1 MNLIL
6 SSFIIFM
13 CFQFHFI
20 NSFFLFLLKILIMI
34 QRIQSIYLLLAVISM
49 TLISFKVPVY
59 TLNETLFTA
68 QDDTKMFILTIVGAI
83 FSLLGLFM
91 FKNRKFQMKLI
102 RLTVLIEMII
112 GVRLF
117 MLFNKFEVVLNNS
130 LLFLMAFAL
139 IALIMAYRGV
149 KKDDDLV
156 RSVDRIR

>member
-1 MNLIL
+1 M
-6 SSFIIFM
+6 
-13 CFQFHFI
+13 
-20 NSFFLFLLKILIMI
+20 MI
-34 QRIQSIYLLLAVISM
+34 QRIQSIYLLVAAISM
-49 TLISFKVPVY
+49 SLISFKVTVY
-59 TLNETLFTA
+59 TLNETLFMA

-83 FSLLGLFM
+83 FSFLGLFM

-102 RLTVLIEMII
+102 RLTVLIQMII
-112 GVRLF
+112 GVRIF

-130 LLFLMAFAL
+130 FLFLMAFTL

>member
-1 MNLIL
+1 M
-6 SSFIIFM
+6 
-13 CFQFHFI
+13 
-20 NSFFLFLLKILIMI
+20 MI
-34 QRIQSIYLLLAVISM
+34 QRIQSIYLLAATISM
-49 TLISFKVPVY
+49 ILISFKVPVY
-59 TLNETLFTA
+59 TLNETFFMA

-102 RLTVLIEMII
+102 RLTVLIQMII
-112 GVRLF
+112 GVRIF

-130 LLFLMAFAL
+130 FLFLMAITL

>member
-1 MNLIL
+1 M
-6 SSFIIFM
+6 
-13 CFQFHFI
+13 
-20 NSFFLFLLKILIMI
+20 MI
-34 QRIQSIYLLLAVISM
+34 QRIQSIYLLVAAISM
-49 TLISFKVPVY
+49 ILISFKVPVY
-59 TLNETLFTA
+59 TLNEILFMA

-102 RLTVLIEMII
+102 RLTVLIQMII
-112 GVRLF
+112 GIRIF

-130 LLFLMAFAL
+130 FLFLMAFTL

-156 RSVDRIR
+156 RSIDRIR

>member
-1 MNLIL
+1 M
-6 SSFIIFM
+6 
-13 CFQFHFI
+13 
-20 NSFFLFLLKILIMI
+20 MI
-34 QRIQSIYLLLAVISM
+34 QRIQSIYLLVAAISM
-49 TLISFKVPVY
+49 SLISFKVTVY
-59 TLNETLFTA
+59 TLNETLFMA

-102 RLTVLIEMII
+102 RLTVLIQMII
-112 GVRLF
+112 GIRIF

-130 LLFLMAFAL
+130 FLFLMAFSL

>member
-1 MNLIL
+1 M
-6 SSFIIFM
+6 
-13 CFQFHFI
+13 
-20 NSFFLFLLKILIMI
+20 MI
-34 QRIQSIYLLLAVISM
+34 QRIQSIYFLVAAISM
-49 TLISFKVPVY
+49 SLISFKLSVY
-59 TLNETLFTA
+59 TLNETLFMA

-102 RLTVLIEMII
+102 RLTVLIQIII
-112 GVRLF
+112 GVRIF
-117 MLFNKFEVVLNNS
+117 MLFNKFEVVLNNFF
-130 LLFLMAFAL
+130 LFLMAFTL

>member
-1 MNLIL
+1 M
-6 SSFIIFM
+6 
-13 CFQFHFI
+13 
-20 NSFFLFLLKILIMI
+20 MI
-34 QRIQSIYLLLAVISM
+34 QRIQSIYFLVAVISM
-49 TLISFKVPVY
+49 TLISFKVHVY
-59 TLNETLFTA
+59 TLNDKMFMA
-68 QDDTKMFILTIVGAI
+68 QDDTKMFVLTIVGAI

-102 RLTVLIEMII
+102 RLTVLIQMII
-112 GVRLF
+112 GIRIF

-130 LLFLMAFAL
+130 FLFLLAFTL

>member
-1 MNLIL
+1 M
-6 SSFIIFM
+6 
-13 CFQFHFI
+13 
-20 NSFFLFLLKILIMI
+20 MI
-34 QRIQSIYLLLAVISM
+34 QRIQSIYLLVAAISM
-49 TLISFKVPVY
+49 SLISFKVPVY
-59 TLNETLFTA
+59 TLNDTLFMA

-102 RLTVLIEMII
+102 RLTVLIQMII
-112 GVRLF
+112 GIRIF

-130 LLFLMAFAL
+130 FLFLMAFTL

>member
-1 MNLIL
+1 
-6 SSFIIFM
+6 
-13 CFQFHFI
+13 
-20 NSFFLFLLKILIMI
+20 MI
-34 QRIQSIYLLLAVISM
+34 QRIQSIYLLVAAIAM

-59 TLNETLFTA
+59 NLNETMFMA

-102 RLTVLIEMII
+102 RLTVLIEIII

-117 MLFNKFEVVLNNS
+117 MLFNKFEVVLNNT
-130 LLFLMAFAL
+130 LLFLMAFSL

>member
-1 MNLIL
+1 M
-6 SSFIIFM
+6 
-13 CFQFHFI
+13 
-20 NSFFLFLLKILIMI
+20 MI
-34 QRIQSIYLLLAVISM
+34 QRIQSIYLLVAAISM

-59 TLNETLFTA
+59 NLNETLFMA
-68 QDDTKMFILTIVGAI
+68 QDDTKIFVLTIVGAI

-102 RLTVLIEMII
+102 RLMVLIQMII
-112 GVRLF
+112 GVRIF

-130 LLFLMAFAL
+130 FLFLLAFTL

>member
-1 MNLIL
+1 M
-6 SSFIIFM
+6 
-13 CFQFHFI
+13 
-20 NSFFLFLLKILIMI
+20 MI
-34 QRIQSIYLLLAVISM
+34 QRIQSIYFLLAAISM

-59 TLNETLFTA
+59 TLNETLFMA

-102 RLTVLIEMII
+102 RLTVLIQMII

-117 MLFNKFEVVLNNS
+117 MLLNKFEVVLNNT
-130 LLFLMAFAL
+130 LLFLMAFSL

>member
-1 MNLIL
+1 
-6 SSFIIFM
+6 
-13 CFQFHFI
+13 
-20 NSFFLFLLKILIMI
+20 MI
-34 QRIQSIYLLLAVISM
+34 QRIQSIYLLVAAIAM
-49 TLISFKVPVY
+49 TLISFKVHVY
-59 TLNETLFTA
+59 TLNETMFMA

-102 RLTVLIEMII
+102 RLTVLIQMII

-117 MLFNKFEVVLNNS
+117 MLFNKFEVALNNT
-130 LLFLMAFAL
+130 LLFLMVFSL
-139 IALIMAYRGV
+139 TALIMAYRGV

>member
-1 MNLIL
+1 
-6 SSFIIFM
+6 
-13 CFQFHFI
+13 
-20 NSFFLFLLKILIMI
+20 MI
-34 QRIQSIYLLLAVISM
+34 QRIQSIYLLLAAISM

-59 TLNETLFTA
+59 TLNETLFMA
-68 QDDTKMFILTIVGAI
+68 QDDTKMFILTIIGAI

-91 FKNRKFQMKLI
+91 FKNRNFQMKLI
-102 RLTVLIEMII
+102 RLTVLIQMII
-112 GVRLF
+112 GVRIF

-130 LLFLMAFAL
+130 FLFLMAFTL

>member
-1 MNLIL
+1 M
-6 SSFIIFM
+6 
-13 CFQFHFI
+13 
-20 NSFFLFLLKILIMI
+20 MI
-34 QRIQSIYLLLAVISM
+34 QRIQSIYLLVAAISM
-49 TLISFKVPVY
+49 SLISFKVTVY
-59 TLNETLFTA
+59 TLNETLFMA

-102 RLTVLIEMII
+102 RLTVLIQMII
-112 GVRLF
+112 VVRLF
-117 MLFNKFEVVLNNS
+117 ILFNKFEVVLNNS
-130 LLFLMAFAL
+130 LLFLLAFAL

>member
-1 MNLIL
+1 M
-6 SSFIIFM
+6 
-13 CFQFHFI
+13 
-20 NSFFLFLLKILIMI
+20 MI
-34 QRIQSIYLLLAVISM
+34 QRIQSIYFLIAAISM
-49 TLISFKVPVY
+49 SLISFKVTVY
-59 TLNETLFTA
+59 TLNETLFMA

-102 RLTVLIEMII
+102 RLTVLIQIII
-112 GVRLF
+112 GVRIF

-130 LLFLMAFAL
+130 FLFLLAFTL
-139 IALIMAYRGV
+139 IALIMDYRAV

>member
-1 MNLIL
+1 
-6 SSFIIFM
+6 
-13 CFQFHFI
+13 
-20 NSFFLFLLKILIMI
+20 MI
-34 QRIQSIYLLLAVISM
+34 QRIQSIYLLVAAISM
-49 TLISFKVPVY
+49 SLISFKVPVY
-59 TLNETLFTA
+59 TLNDTLFMA

-102 RLTVLIEMII
+102 RLTVLIQMII
-112 GVRLF
+112 GIRIF

-130 LLFLMAFAL
+130 FLFLMAFTL
-139 IALIMAYRGV
+139 MALIMAYRGV

>member
-1 MNLIL
+1 M
-6 SSFIIFM
+6 
-13 CFQFHFI
+13 
-20 NSFFLFLLKILIMI
+20 MI
-34 QRIQSIYLLLAVISM
+34 QRIQSIYFLLAAISM

-59 TLNETLFTA
+59 TLNESLFMA
-68 QDDTKMFILTIVGAI
+68 QDDTNMFILTIVGAI

-102 RLTVLIEMII
+102 RLTVLIQMII

-130 LLFLMAFAL
+130 LLFLLAFAL

>member
-1 MNLIL
+1 
-6 SSFIIFM
+6 
-13 CFQFHFI
+13 
-20 NSFFLFLLKILIMI
+20 MI
-34 QRIQSIYLLLAVISM
+34 QRIQSIYLLVAAVSM

-59 TLNETLFTA
+59 NLNETLFMA
-68 QDDTKMFILTIVGAI
+68 QDDTKMFVLTIVGAI

-102 RLTVLIEMII
+102 RLTVLIQMII

-130 LLFLMAFAL
+130 LLFLLVFAL
-139 IALIMAYRGV
+139 IALIMAFRGV

-156 RSVDRIR
+156 RSLDRIR

>member
-1 MNLIL
+1 M
-6 SSFIIFM
+6 
-13 CFQFHFI
+13 
-20 NSFFLFLLKILIMI
+20 MI
-34 QRIQSIYLLLAVISM
+34 QRIQSIYLLVAAISM

-59 TLNETLFTA
+59 TLNETLFMA
-68 QDDTKMFILTIVGAI
+68 QDDTKIFVLTIVGAI

-91 FKNRKFQMKLI
+91 FKNRNFQMKLI
-102 RLTVLIEMII
+102 RLTVLIQMII
-112 GVRLF
+112 GVRIF

-130 LLFLMAFAL
+130 FLFLLAFTL

>member
-1 MNLIL
+1 M
-6 SSFIIFM
+6 
-13 CFQFHFI
+13 
-20 NSFFLFLLKILIMI
+20 MI
-34 QRIQSIYLLLAVISM
+34 QRIQSIYLLVAAISM
-49 TLISFKVPVY
+49 SLISFKVTVY
-59 TLNETLFTA
+59 TLNETLFMA
-68 QDDTKMFILTIVGAI
+68 QYDTKMFILTIVGAI

-102 RLTVLIEMII
+102 RLTVLIQIII
-112 GVRLF
+112 GVRIF

-130 LLFLMAFAL
+130 FLFLMAFTL

>member
-1 MNLIL
+1 M
-6 SSFIIFM
+6 
-13 CFQFHFI
+13 
-20 NSFFLFLLKILIMI
+20 MI
-34 QRIQSIYLLLAVISM
+34 QRIQSIYLFVAAISM
-49 TLISFKVPVY
+49 ILISFKVPVY
-59 TLNETLFTA
+59 NLNETLFMA
-68 QDDTKMFILTIVGAI
+68 HDDTKMFVLTIVGAI

-102 RLTVLIEMII
+102 RLTVLIQMII
-112 GVRLF
+112 GIRIF

-130 LLFLMAFAL
+130 FLFLMAFTL